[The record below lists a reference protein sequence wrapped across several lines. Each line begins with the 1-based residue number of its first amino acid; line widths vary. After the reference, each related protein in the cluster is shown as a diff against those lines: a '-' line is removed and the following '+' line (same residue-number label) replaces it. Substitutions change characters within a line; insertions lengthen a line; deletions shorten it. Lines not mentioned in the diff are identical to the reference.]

1 MGPKLVLTQ
10 CRVHFSFALLDF
22 VLCGA
27 TPVADSSAHLFISVG
42 LWTVC
47 QAVTRLPAVKT
58 KLKKKLV
65 KKSLLD
71 KQKLMCALTLL
82 TIFFF
87 LTFCLFNLLSSL
99 LLSFFRA
106 VSSSSLNPCSSSPP
120 FLLCLGK
127 DCPVCWRYAK
137 KPFTSSSTYSFFLRL
152 GFLTADPPGWVLLR
166 RPFWGSCL
174 GHVELPELPC
184 FPAPLLAFS
193 WLHGVASAGF
203 CLWTLLALAHLV
215 MTAFQSQILNKVKTM
230 YLRINTIVQR
240 KKITIFERLPSFPQ
254 QILKTKS
261 RIYIEPSGKACLEV
275 LDFHNSKGKSLLLLH
290 EFV

>member
-1 MGPKLVLTQ
+1 M
-10 CRVHFSFALLDF
+10 
-22 VLCGA
+22 
-27 TPVADSSAHLFISVG
+27 
-42 LWTVC
+42 
-47 QAVTRLPAVKT
+47 
-58 KLKKKLV
+58 
-65 KKSLLD
+65 SLLD

-87 LTFCLFNLLSSL
+87 LTFCLFNLRSSL

-106 VSSSSLNPCSSSPP
+106 VSSSSLNPCSSSLP
-120 FLLCLGK
+120 FLLCVGK

-166 RPFWGSCL
+166 RSFWGSCL
-174 GHVELPELPC
+174 WHVELPELPC

-215 MTAFQSQILNKVKTM
+215 MAAFQSEILNKVKTM
-230 YLRINTIVQR
+230 YFRINS
-240 KKITIFERLPSFPQ
+240 KKITIFEPLPSYPQ

-261 RIYIEPSGKACLEV
+261 RICIEPTGKAWLEV
-275 LDFHNSKGKSLLLLH
+275 LDFHNSKRKIST
-290 EFV
+290 FVAWICLTRTACKNT